1 MVLFILF
8 VLIIDYDY
16 YDCEYLEKDIA
27 ITVGKEAVDKLNVK
41 EIDTLEKDIDEKVHF
56 FKGFP
61 NNS

>member
-16 YDCEYLEKDIA
+16 YDCEYLEKVIA

-41 EIDTLEKDIDEKVHF
+41 EIEKDIDEKLHF
-56 FKGFP
+56 FQRLP
-61 NNS
+61 

>member
-1 MVLFILF
+1 MVLFILV

-41 EIDTLEKDIDEKVHF
+41 EIDSLEKDIDEKLHF
-56 FKGFP
+56 FQRLP
-61 NNS
+61 